1 MPTHYPEVK
10 HTKKTQ
16 YIIEEMKKGKKR
28 EEIARALNYKS
39 KSGLDMYMRRHHFI
53 WSRQEQCYM
62 APSPD
67 VLPIP
72 RVRPRVQNTI
82 CKKILSLLKKE
93 KDVKQIVQSTG
104 FHSVR
109 EMGLFMRN
117 QGYIWSETEKTYIY
131 YGKQIQSHPL
141 LSHTPSFFKPQTSK
155 HPSSS
160 ITKDEENTDKD
171 LFIFLKFLKENES
184 SLKNIINM
192 VDKYKSDNK
201 QIIIELSQFSLEAIE
216 YFKKNNKQTTNEIIN
231 QAIQHYFTSFFN
243 ET

>member
-53 WSRQEQCYM
+53 WNRQEQCYM

-93 KDVKQIVQSTG
+93 KDDSKKS
-104 FHSVR
+104 
-109 EMGLFMRN
+109 N
-117 QGYIWSETEKTYIY
+117 KT
-131 YGKQIQSHPL
+131 KSR
-141 LSHTPSFFKPQTSK
+141 SK
-155 HPSSS
+155 RS
-160 ITKDEENTDKD
+160 
-171 LFIFLKFLKENES
+171 
-184 SLKNIINM
+184 
-192 VDKYKSDNK
+192 
-201 QIIIELSQFSLEAIE
+201 
-216 YFKKNNKQTTNEIIN
+216 KKL
-231 QAIQHYFTSFFN
+231 
-243 ET
+243 